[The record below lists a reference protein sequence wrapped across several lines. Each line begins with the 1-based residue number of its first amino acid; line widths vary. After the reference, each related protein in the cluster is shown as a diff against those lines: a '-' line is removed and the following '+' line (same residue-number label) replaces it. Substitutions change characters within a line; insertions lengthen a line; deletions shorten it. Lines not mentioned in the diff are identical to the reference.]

1 MDTTGHKDALT
12 YWRQEVIT
20 MSQKT
25 RLSITYGLS
34 LLAASAAINN
44 SLLCSLIPLMRGM
57 YLIRDLLVKKRH
69 ADCLIAVVITAVIN
83 TLIFVLGYNRF
94 YEIGLP
100 FLINTGIMIIFNSA
114 YTYALMQANNRQL
127 PKVIFINTVSYLSL
141 AFMVILSD
149 LVIKML
155 LHDATVGVL
164 NGFWLMLL
172 MMGLVN
178 LSSIIVLN
186 VRKVNRH
193 HSALKRKLS

>member
-1 MDTTGHKDALT
+1 
-12 YWRQEVIT
+12 

-57 YLIRDLLVKKRH
+57 YLIRDLLAKKRH

-127 PKVIFINTVSYLSL
+127 PKVIFINTVSYLAL